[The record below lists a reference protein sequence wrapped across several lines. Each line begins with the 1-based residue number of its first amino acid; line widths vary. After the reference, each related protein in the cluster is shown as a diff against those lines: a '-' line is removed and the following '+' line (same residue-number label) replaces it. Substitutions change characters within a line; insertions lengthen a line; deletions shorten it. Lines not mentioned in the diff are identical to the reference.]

1 MSDWKKRNE
10 DWRDE
15 DELEEEEECE
25 CPWVDSKGK
34 VRETAYC
41 QYLLEKHPMMCL
53 KQNLLLLLGKVVEHK
68 VTEVAVDFV
77 EQCVLVHLAVLVE
90 QLLCCQEE
98 NIKRQL
104 QIAC

>member
-53 KQNLLLLLGKVVEHK
+53 KPVSYTHLLKQRFGTPGITFWYRPKAGALFSRQNCSN
-68 VTEVAVDFV
+68 AV
-77 EQCVLVHLAVLVE
+77 
-90 QLLCCQEE
+90 
-98 NIKRQL
+98 I
-104 QIAC
+104 

>member
-1 MSDWKKRNE
+1 MSDWKKRND

-41 QYLLEKHPMMCL
+41 QYLLEKHPMML
-53 KQNLLLLLGKVVEHK
+53 SLIHISEP
-68 VTEVAVDFV
+68 T
-77 EQCVLVHLAVLVE
+77 
-90 QLLCCQEE
+90 
-98 NIKRQL
+98 RPY
-104 QIAC
+104 